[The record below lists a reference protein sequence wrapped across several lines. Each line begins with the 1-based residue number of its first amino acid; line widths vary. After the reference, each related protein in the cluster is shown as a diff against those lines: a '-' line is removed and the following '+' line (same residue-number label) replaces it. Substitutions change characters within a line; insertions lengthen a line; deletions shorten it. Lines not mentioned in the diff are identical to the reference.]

1 MSSGG
6 TAACLAQD
14 MRVKCVTMQN
24 AKIKSKFHV
33 NINVQLKYSCKTYM
47 NMKLCISFF
56 LSVSRF
62 WRNLFVGQIGITMSV
77 GGWLSSP

>member
-14 MRVKCVTMQN
+14 MRVKCVN

-33 NINVQLKYSCKTYM
+33 NINVQLKYSCKTYV
-47 NMKLCISFF
+47 NMKSCISFC

>member
-14 MRVKCVTMQN
+14 MWVKCVD

-33 NINVQLKYSCKTYM
+33 SINVQLKYSCKTYV
-47 NMKLCISFF
+47 NMKLCISFC

-62 WRNLFVGQIGITMSV
+62 
-77 GGWLSSP
+77 